1 MNVSPWWVGCN
12 CKLCRRLA
20 SFHLQKVLL
29 FSRGF
34 LLLYHCWTTTSMASL
49 SRIAEP
55 RMAFL
60 HPKRL
65 RATAAIAWSSS
76 KRTHLWMKLLAAG
89 QASLTT
95 KLLTLRPRCSFHSW
109 LSTDHR
115 HRGKGRQVTLSPDR
129 EGRRFQ
135 VEALVVEFFM
145 WRVKANESSICILY

>member
-1 MNVSPWWVGCN
+1 MSWVQPQTLQEIGEFPFA
-12 CKLCRRLA
+12 KGFVVFSWIFVTIVKQRLP
-20 SFHLQKVLL
+20 
-29 FSRGF
+29 
-34 LLLYHCWTTTSMASL
+34 L

-60 HPKRL
+60 RPKRL

-76 KRTHLWMKLLAAG
+76 KRTHLWMKLLAAA

-115 HRGKGRQVTLSPDR
+115 HRGKGRQVTLSYSTPDR

-135 VEALVVEFFM
+135 IEALVVEFFM
-145 WRVKANESSICILY
+145 LRVKANESSICILY